1 MTYEKKVEKVFLKE
15 KGSLNTKYVIDD
27 VHVMIHKISQFF
39 IVIFQSQFVT
49 FIIQQFFCIREKK
62 LQSQEK
68 EHTEELEIGT
78 SILTEANQ
86 KLKNAL
92 KNKDYKAASIAQA
105 LIESAEE
112 KVSNAKNLMS
122 DTREKQIKLQNRKQ
136 SMVDNYFSAAKK
148 KKKD

>member
-1 MTYEKKVEKVFLKE
+1 MRKKAEEIFLKE
-15 KGSLNTKYVIDD
+15 KENLNTKYVIDD
-27 VHVMIHKISQFF
+27 VHVMIRKISQFV
-39 IVIFQSQFVT
+39 IVIYKSQFVT
-49 FIIQQFFCIREKK
+49 FIIQQFLCFRKKK
-62 LQSQEK
+62 LRSQEK

-112 KVSNAKNLMS
+112 KVLNAKNLMFNP
-122 DTREKQIKLQNRKQ
+122 REIQIRLQKRKQ
-136 SMVDNYFSAAKK
+136 NMVDNYFSAAKK

>member
-1 MTYEKKVEKVFLKE
+1 M
-15 KGSLNTKYVIDD
+15 
-27 VHVMIHKISQFF
+27 
-39 IVIFQSQFVT
+39 
-49 FIIQQFFCIREKK
+49 
-62 LQSQEK
+62 
-68 EHTEELEIGT
+68 
-78 SILTEANQ
+78 
-86 KLKNAL
+86 

-136 SMVDNYFSAAKK
+136 NMVDNYFSAAKK

>member
-49 FIIQQFFCIREKK
+49 FIIQQFFFFREKK